1 MAAIAKRLYTRR
13 HMLRI
18 GALAL
23 LLASLCA
30 VSAHAADIRV
40 WHSMDGARGAEFE
53 RLVARFNAG
62 QAPQLP
68 RYRVVA
74 TYKGTYD
81 EAAVEAVTARRTQR
95 APHIVQA
102 SELGGAF
109 LLEQKDVA
117 LPLWQTM
124 ADAGMQISPEPALA
138 AAEELLDAE
147 GRLLALPIG
156 RATPVLYY
164 NRDAFR
170 VALLDP
176 AKPPATWDEM
186 VPTLAALVSSGS
198 DCALS
203 LAWPASTLLENMAAW
218 HNQAFATDRLM
229 FNNRLAVR
237 WVSTL
242 ASWQKSGYFTY
253 ASRRGEAEARFVAG
267 ECALLAASS
276 ASYDELR
283 SRARF
288 DLGIAQ
294 FPYYDDFDG
303 APLHTLSS
311 GAALWVMAGRPAADY
326 AGVVRFLAFFA
337 RPEVQAE
344 WHQRTGLVPLTAAAY
359 ELTRKAGF
367 YAAHPGREIPVRQ
380 LLVRGT
386 PNWKSL
392 RLVQYPRLRS
402 IIDEELESTW
412 QGHKPPLD
420 ALNAAVARGN
430 AFLDQQT
437 PK

>member
-1 MAAIAKRLYTRR
+1 
-13 HMLRI
+13 MLRT
-18 GALAL
+18 AVLTSV
-23 LLASLCA
+23 LLAAPCG
-30 VSAHAADIRV
+30 AAEIRV

-53 RLVARFNAG
+53 RLVARFNASRK
-62 QAPQLP
+62 QH
-68 RYRVVA
+68 RVVPI
-74 TYKGTYD
+74 YKGAYD
-81 EAAVEAVTARRTQR
+81 EAAVEAVTARGTRSFAAR

-102 SELGGAF
+102 SELAGAF

-117 LPLWQTM
+117 RPLWQVL
-124 ADAGMQISPEPALA
+124 AKAGATVRPEPALA
-138 AAEELLDAE
+138 APEELLDAE
-147 GRLLALPIG
+147 GRLIALPIG

-170 VALLDP
+170 FAMLDP
-176 AKPPATWDEM
+176 AKPPVTWYDM
-186 VPTLAALVSSGS
+186 VPTLAALVGAGS
-198 DCALS
+198 ECALTM
-203 LAWPASTLLENMAAW
+203 AWPASTLLENMAAW
-218 HNQAFATDRLM
+218 HNQPFATDRLM

-242 ASWQKSGYFTY
+242 ATWQKSGYFTY
-253 ASRRGEAEARFVAG
+253 YGKRGEAEARFLGG

-276 ASYDELR
+276 ADYDELR
-283 SRARF
+283 SRTAF

-303 APLHTLSS
+303 APLHTLPS

-326 AGVVRFLAFFA
+326 AGVAAFLAFFA

-344 WHQRTGLVPLTAAAY
+344 WHQKTGLVPLTAGAY

-367 YAAHPGREIPVRQ
+367 YAIQPGREIAVRQ
-380 LLVRGT
+380 LMVRGT

-392 RLVQYPRLRS
+392 RLAQFPKLRT

-412 QGHKPPLD
+412 QGRKSPLD
-420 ALNAAVARGN
+420 ALNHAVERGN
-430 AFLDQQT
+430 AFLDRN
-437 PK
+437 K